1 MSGVVA
7 DTSIWI
13 DFFAG
18 RSAPELEAALQHG
31 LVVLP
36 PVVVAELVSGAR
48 RKGERAA
55 IGRLLAQLPVHE
67 APVDH
72 WIRVGDL
79 RRTLL
84 DHGLSVSTPDA
95 HVAQCALDRDAVLLS
110 RDQIFARI
118 AGRVGLKL
126 SGLAADPNPA

>member
-7 DTSIWI
+7 DTSVWI

-18 RSAPELEAALQHG
+18 RPAPALEAALSHG

-36 PVVVAELVSGAR
+36 PLVVAELVSGAR
-48 RKGERAA
+48 RKSERAQIA
-55 IGRLLAQLPVHE
+55 KLAEELPVHE
-67 APVDH
+67 AHVDH
-72 WIRVGDL
+72 WIRVGEL

-95 HVAQCALDRDAVLLS
+95 HVAQCALDRDAMLLS
-110 RDQIFARI
+110 RDKIFARV
-118 AGRVGLKL
+118 ASRVGLKL
-126 SGLAADPNPA
+126 GSAAR